1 MLSLCLYSL
10 AARASRGD
18 RGGMTKSF
26 WAASPWVKIGL
37 LAVIVLYFAMV
48 LYQAISLRIGG
59 AADSYAHMDYV
70 WQVFNGHLPTGYG
83 YELEGRRGPSE
94 TERHLTA
101 AHPPLFY
108 VILAVI
114 VGPILATGDWEL
126 ATVVARGFNIILGF
140 GVLIAIAWAAWRL
153 GGALR
158 NQLVIVA
165 PAMGVLVVAFIRVA
179 GDNYNDILVVLLG
192 TIALTVACIILK
204 EGPATRYLVV
214 LVVVSVLGMATR
226 ATYIATFGL
235 TMLALAAAVIIHLP
249 TMSLRRRIAKIA
261 VWWATTAVLVI
272 ASIGWFYLRNQEAS
286 GSWFRSR
293 PKQAVIARDYKS
305 LTDNLTN
312 PEFYTIVPGRL
323 LGIRNWDGILP
334 INYGLSLA
342 ISIVC
347 IIGLVVWLRRGARWR
362 RVTRSAPSIAIVALL
377 AVQMLALYVMQLQ
390 HATGWGNLNPRY
402 FLPGLLVT
410 ALILAIGSLAWRR
423 LRGLLASAI
432 IGVMAVSGM
441 IDSVWYNSRFND
453 DPSLPTFLIL
463 GSVAGVCTIVV
474 AVALFRLTR
483 VQPTPADELI
493 PVERVLA

>member
-1 MLSLCLYSL
+1 MNTSF
-10 AARASRGD
+10 RAS
-18 RGGMTKSF
+18 SI
-26 WAASPWVKIGL
+26 WVKVGL

-101 AHPPLFY
+101 AHPPFFY
-108 VILAVI
+108 AVLAVI
-114 VGPILATGDWEL
+114 VGPILATGNWEL
-126 ATVVARGFNIILGF
+126 ATVVARGVNIALGF
-140 GVLIAIAWAAWRL
+140 AVLVSIAWAAWRL

-158 NQLVIVA
+158 NQLVVVA

-235 TMLALAAAVIIHLP
+235 TMLALAAAVFIHFPTLP
-249 TMSLRRRIAKIA
+249 LRRRIAKVA
-261 VWWATTAVLVI
+261 LWWVTSAVLVI
-272 ASIGWFYLRNQEAS
+272 SSIGWFYLRNQEAS

-293 PKQAVIARDYKS
+293 PKQAVISRDYKS
-305 LTDNLTN
+305 LWDNLSN

-342 ISIVC
+342 ISVVC
-347 IIGLVVWLRRGARWR
+347 LVGLVVWLLKGSRWR
-362 RVTRSAPSIAIVALL
+362 RVASSAPSIAIVALL
-377 AVQMLALYVMQLQ
+377 TVQMLALYVMQLQ

-410 ALILAIGSLAWRR
+410 ALILAIGSLAWPR
-423 LRGLLASAI
+423 LRGLLATAI
-432 IGVMAVSGM
+432 IGIMAVSGM
-441 IDSVWYNSRFND
+441 VDSIWYNSRFND

-474 AVALFRLTR
+474 AVALFRLTAK
-483 VQPTPADELI
+483 QST
-493 PVERVLA
+493 PVEEASEEERVMA